1 LGGALGV
8 AICSTIVNSSL
19 TALLPQRMPQE
30 YAINVIDS
38 SLYIRHGLPSEYF
51 EAAIESYAIALK
63 LMWCVMTG
71 LSGIGVVSSI
81 FIKHRSLKKDKP
93 AERLMTAE
101 ANMVLDE
108 KEDGN
113 DTSGTQEVVIIKV
126 LAHTTSI
133 SAQKDIPSS
142 EIEE

>member
-1 LGGALGV
+1 MGV

-71 LSGIGVVSSI
+71 LSGIGVISST

-113 DTSGTQEVVIIKV
+113 DTSGTQEVVIKV